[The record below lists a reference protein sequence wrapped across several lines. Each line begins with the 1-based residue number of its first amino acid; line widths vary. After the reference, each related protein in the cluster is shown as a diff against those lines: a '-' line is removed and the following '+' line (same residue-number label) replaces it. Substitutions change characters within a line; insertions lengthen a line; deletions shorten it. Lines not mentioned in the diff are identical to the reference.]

1 MWERESRNTNYIGH
15 FYKNLSFRK
24 ASYWTNLMIIMNEI
38 LAIFARALIASEFTI
53 SDLSCAFCF

>member
-15 FYKNLSFRK
+15 FYKNLSFQK

-38 LAIFARALIASEFTI
+38 LAIFAGLRLATTSVSGEIAF
-53 SDLSCAFCF
+53 A